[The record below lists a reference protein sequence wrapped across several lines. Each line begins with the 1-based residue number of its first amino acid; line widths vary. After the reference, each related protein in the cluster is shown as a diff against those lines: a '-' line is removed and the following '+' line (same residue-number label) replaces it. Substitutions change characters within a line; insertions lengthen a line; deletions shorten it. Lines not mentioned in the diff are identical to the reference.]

1 MDADPVQNPTGT
13 FEPAQREGKPVL
25 ASRLPVLLPQDL
37 DRQSARLRELGPV
50 VEVEIV
56 GGVTVR
62 AVTDHAVL
70 TEALAHPGVRKEL
83 RHWRAWNDGEIPMDW
98 PLVTWVAPDNMLT
111 ADGDRHRRLRALVSQ
126 AFTPRRVEA
135 LRPRVEAITAE
146 LLDGIA
152 AAETETVDLKEAL
165 ALPLPNT
172 VISELFG
179 VAPKHRGTLHRL
191 MHTIFD
197 ARTTP
202 EEAGRVH
209 GELQSF
215 LADLAEAKA
224 KNPGDDLTSAL
235 LAARAEGEERL
246 SQSEL
251 VWTLILMIGAG
262 YETTM
267 NLIGNSVH
275 ALLTHPEQLELVRT
289 GRASWS
295 DVVEETL
302 RWDAS
307 IQYMPLRYTSEEVT
321 LGGVTV
327 PAGEAL
333 LMGFGPAGRD
343 PKQHGGDAEEFDLTR
358 EQRGHLAFSRGPHFC
373 MGAGLARLEGV
384 TALKMLFDRF
394 PDLSLAGEAVREP
407 SIVASGWSVLPVRV
421 S

>member
-1 MDADPVQNPTGT
+1 MA
-13 FEPAQREGKPVL
+13 EQR
-25 ASRLPVLLPQDL
+25 PVLLPQDL
-37 DRQSARLRELGPV
+37 PRQSARLRELGPV

-56 GGVTVR
+56 GGVVVR

-98 PLVTWVAPDNMLT
+98 PLVSWVAPDNMLT

-135 LRPRVEAITAE
+135 LRPRVREITSE
-146 LLDGIA
+146 LLDEIA
-152 AAETETVDLKEAL
+152 AAGTQTVDLKEAL
-165 ALPLPNT
+165 ALPLPIT

-179 VAPKHRGTLHRL
+179 VAPEHRDVLHRM
-191 MHTIFD
+191 MHTVFD
-197 ARTTP
+197 ASTTP
-202 EEAGRVH
+202 EEAVRLH
-209 GELQSF
+209 GEMQTF
-215 LADLAEAKA
+215 LADLAAAKA
-224 KNPGDDLTSAL
+224 EDPADDLTSAL
-235 LAARAEGEERL
+235 LQARAEGEERL
-246 SQSEL
+246 SQTEL

-275 ALLTHPEQLELVRT
+275 ALLTHPDQLELVRS

-307 IQYMPLRYTSEEVT
+307 IQYLPLRYTAEEVT

-343 PKQHGGDAEEFDLTR
+343 PEQHGADAEEFDLAR
-358 EQRGHLAFSRGPHFC
+358 EQRGHLAFSHGPHFC
-373 MGAGLARLEGV
+373 LGAGLARLEGT
-384 TALKMLFDRF
+384 TALEMLFERF
-394 PDLSLAGEAVREP
+394 PDLSLAGEPVRDP
-407 SIVASGWSVLPVRV
+407 SIVASGWSTLPVRTATPRGARE
-421 S
+421 SA

>member
-1 MDADPVQNPTGT
+1 MV
-13 FEPAQREGKPVL
+13 
-25 ASRLPVLLPQDL
+25 
-37 DRQSARLRELGPV
+37 
-50 VEVEIV
+50 
-56 GGVTVR
+56 VR

-98 PLVTWVAPDNMLT
+98 PLVSWVAPDNMLT
-111 ADGDRHRRLRALVSQ
+111 ADGDRHRRLRTLVSQ

-135 LRPRVEAITAE
+135 LRPRVREITSELLEEITAA
-146 LLDGIA
+146 G
-152 AAETETVDLKEAL
+152 TETVDLKEAL
-165 ALPLPNT
+165 ALPLPIT

-179 VAPKHRGTLHRL
+179 VAPEHRDVLHRM
-191 MHTIFD
+191 MHTVFD
-197 ARTTP
+197 ASTTP
-202 EEAGRVH
+202 EEAVRLH
-209 GELQSF
+209 GEMQTF
-215 LADLAEAKA
+215 LADLAAAKA

-235 LAARAEGEERL
+235 LEARAEGEERL

-267 NLIGNSVH
+267 NLIGNSVY
-275 ALLTHPEQLELVRT
+275 ALLTHPDQLELVRS

-307 IQYMPLRYTSEEVT
+307 IQYLPLRYTAEEVT

-343 PKQHGGDAEEFDLTR
+343 PKHHGADAEGFDLTR
-358 EQRGHLAFSRGPHFC
+358 EQRGHLAFSYGPHFC
-373 MGAGLARLEGV
+373 LGAGLARLEGT
-384 TALKMLFDRF
+384 TALEMLFERF
-394 PDLSLAGEAVREP
+394 PGLALSGEAVREP
-407 SIVASGWSVLPVRV
+407 SIVASGWSVLPVRT